1 MSKLFAGFGQAV
13 ITPDRPFPM
22 AGFDLRKDVATGIH
36 DPLYVRAVW
45 LQTGGQDERFSTG
58 SLADGTSV
66 LFLEL
71 DLLGTSDYF
80 CREIEAAVKE
90 EFPEIG
96 EISVGAIHTH
106 AAPQSVFQT
115 LACYDRGYSDW
126 VIRRILEAVSAAQED
141 IHPVKAAFQETRAQA
156 VGSYRDVS
164 RDESWFS
171 MPVRTIWLDRLE
183 EKSATAES
191 RGPIALT
198 LFACHPTVL
207 NEKNLQISR
216 DLVWGW
222 DEAIRALAV
231 QKGKPVPQV
240 LFMNSACADISTR
253 YTRKEASFREALRM
267 GCLLAEQ
274 TDTAPEE
281 LEWAEEAVLSH
292 HSFEVTIPAAKSF
305 DEDQKKQVL
314 VYLEQKIETCGDEA
328 QKREYTS
335 CRSVLQRPGY
345 GKNLPLDAKITLIGL
360 DLFVPEDNG
369 SKYKKVIRKDTYVYI
384 CLPFEYPQKDAV
396 RFAGEVQMKTGRIA
410 LIRCYAGGYE
420 GYLPSGRPLDQDS
433 GYEDMASHYRA
444 DAKEILEERIKD
456 ELQNLQ

>member
-1 MSKLFAGFGQAV
+1 MSKLFAGFGQSV
-13 ITPDRPFPM
+13 ITPNKPFPM
-22 AGFDLRKDVATGIH
+22 AGFDLRKDTATGIH
-36 DPLYVRAVW
+36 DPLYVRTIW
-45 LQTGGQDERFSTG
+45 LRTED
-58 SLADGTSV
+58 TSV

-80 CREIEAAVKE
+80 CREIETAVKE
-90 EFPEIG
+90 RFPEIG

-106 AAPQSVFQT
+106 AAPQSVFRT
-115 LACYDRGYSDW
+115 MACYDKDYSDW
-126 VIRRILEAVSAAQED
+126 IIQKVLEAVSAAHED
-141 IHPVKAAFQETRAQA
+141 IQPVKIAYQEARAQA

-164 RDESWFS
+164 RDESMFS
-171 MPVRTIWLDRLE
+171 MPVRTIWLERTGSKTELRTSEDE
-183 EKSATAES
+183 
-191 RGPIALT
+191 PVALT

-222 DEAIRALAV
+222 EEAIRALAQ
-231 QKGKPVPQV
+231 QKGEPAPRV

-274 TDTAPEE
+274 TAVSGEE
-281 LEWAEEAVLSH
+281 LEWTEDADIRH
-292 HSFEVTIPAAKSF
+292 HSFEVTIPAAESF
-305 DEDQKKQVL
+305 DDDQKKQVL
-314 VYLEQKIETCGDEA
+314 TYLEQKIETCSDEA
-328 QKREYTS
+328 QKREYIA
-335 CRSVLQRPGY
+335 CRSVLLRPSY

-360 DLFVPEDNG
+360 DLFVPEEDG
-369 SKYKKVIRKDTYVYI
+369 SKYKKEIRKDSYVYI

-396 RFAGEVQMKTGRIA
+396 RFAGEVQMQTGKVA

-420 GYLPSGRPLDQDS
+420 GYLPSGRPLSRDS